1 MKKRKFAGISYR
13 GLHVDQTKCHLI
25 VGEKI
30 VLSQDKDICS
40 YFYFLDK
47 DKDEL
52 GFRNM
57 RIINQDHVL
66 KLVRRLISTSLEKL

>member
-1 MKKRKFAGISYR
+1 MFCPRIKIY
-13 GLHVDQTKCHLI
+13 GLI
-25 VGEKI
+25 FI
-30 VLSQDKDICS
+30 
-40 YFYFLDK
+40 FLDK